1 MRTVLI
7 PTDFSKNAMHAVQYA
22 SDLFKCERTQFYFL
36 HAYADEV
43 YGPYKTNT
51 EINIDI
57 EKEKLEKESNKK
69 LDALIQEI
77 TDIPPNP
84 RHTFKSFSVFDSL
97 VDAVNDFVNEYN
109 IDMVIM
115 GTKGH
120 TNDKKIIFGSH
131 TVQIFKYVQCP
142 VLAVPQEAEFQ
153 QPKKILFPTNYM
165 LPYKRRELKLLNGLS
180 REYKSE
186 IHCLYIS
193 DFETLST
200 RQIDNK
206 RFLSESLPDS
216 YLFFEQ
222 TAVKN
227 RTKAIQEYIK
237 LKDIDFLVMVNSRHS
252 FLEDL
257 LYRSTVDE
265 IGLTTN
271 IPFLVM
277 QNLPR

>member
-1 MRTVLI
+1 MRTILI

-22 SDLFKCERTQFYFL
+22 LDLFKCEKAQFYFL

-43 YGPYKTNT
+43 YGPFQANS
-51 EINIDI
+51 EIDVEVEI
-57 EKEKLEKESNKK
+57 EKTKIETKKK

-77 TDIPPNP
+77 TDVPPNP
-84 RHTFKSFSVFDSL
+84 RHTYEIVNANDSL
-97 VDAVNDFVNEYN
+97 VDAVKDFVNEIN
-109 IDMVIM
+109 IDLVVM
-115 GTKGH
+115 GTKGK
-120 TNDKKIIFGSH
+120 TNDKKVIFGSH
-131 TVQIFKYVQCP
+131 TVQVFKYVQCP
-142 VLAVPQEAEFQ
+142 VLAVPQDAKFQ

-165 LPYKRRELKLLNGLS
+165 LPYKRRELKLLNGIS
-180 REYKSE
+180 GDFKSE

-193 DFETLST
+193 DFETLSA

-227 RTKAIQEYIK
+227 KTNAIQEFIA
-237 LKDIDFLVMVNSRHS
+237 LKQIDFLVMVNSRHS

-265 IGLTTN
+265 IGLTTT